1 MSVFLEDSNYQ
12 RVCYC
17 TCILRQ
23 FIDIKMTFLSDP
35 LCFGKETYW
44 HLSLEINSYDGSNWY
59 SIMFTVLERLYDHYY
74 FGCSNNN
81 TLKLTLPFL
90 WIKRMFCP

>member
-23 FIDIKMTFLSDP
+23 FIDIKMTFQSDP
-35 LCFGKETYW
+35 LCFGKETY
-44 HLSLEINSYDGSNWY
+44 
-59 SIMFTVLERLYDHYY
+59 
-74 FGCSNNN
+74 
-81 TLKLTLPFL
+81 
-90 WIKRMFCP
+90 